1 MPQNVCHLGD
11 VHWLTLVSCRPLPG
25 QFSLF
30 GPRALGRAAR
40 AAGAGPG
47 LTKAE
52 FMEKV
57 RQSNEACQL
66 GDFHA
71 AVRLYGEA
79 LRADPQNCIL
89 YSNRSAAHLK
99 LGHYQTALDDAVKAR
114 LLNPKWPKFD
124 KRCHKAVHERLPFS
138 ASSEFFSVTACGL
151 VKGMQ
156 FAAVYSIPAYCP
168 AVVWYWS

>member
-1 MPQNVCHLGD
+1 
-11 VHWLTLVSCRPLPG
+11 
-25 QFSLF
+25 
-30 GPRALGRAAR
+30 
-40 AAGAGPG
+40 
-47 LTKAE
+47 
-52 FMEKV
+52 MEKV

-114 LLNPKWPKFD
+114 LLNPKWPKVGGAILLWGCGCLCCYWLQL
-124 KRCHKAVHERLPFS
+124 RTQTS
-138 ASSEFFSVTACGL
+138 AHT
-151 VKGMQ
+151 
-156 FAAVYSIPAYCP
+156 
-168 AVVWYWS
+168 